1 MTGLGEVS
9 TTSLRLCQAETFLW
23 RLQIHDAQKRLPARR
38 QWDFVWRVAFTDKQR
53 DISKRGIGPCLSP
66 TPARPKWQEHTFS
79 TKHRNTH
86 VDDSCRLRLLLSASI
101 LTQRRSP
108 KAADGYIR
116 RPTCFP
122 SSEIWTT
129 SSHLSAVLLWEVA
142 IPDCSYPGLGFI
154 WLRNPSSAAAR

>member
-86 VDDSCRLRLLLSASI
+86 VDGSCRLRLLLSASI
-101 LTQRRSP
+101 HSLNAGVRKRRMGIYDGPLAFPLLRPGQRVV
-108 KAADGYIR
+108 
-116 RPTCFP
+116 TCLLCCCGKLP
-122 SSEIWTT
+122 CRIAHTLGWASS
-129 SSHLSAVLLWEVA
+129 
-142 IPDCSYPGLGFI
+142 G
-154 WLRNPSSAAAR
+154 